1 MAFLNGSVHLLHRS
15 VPTTLHLRTVIP
27 AEHRSAGILGN
38 ERMGTATLLR
48 DSGIAL
54 TAHYVVIGASEI
66 EATQLDGST
75 CSARVQAI
83 DFESGIAVV
92 AVDASWKGGV
102 HLHPDNDL
110 ALGED
115 VFLVASVGD
124 GRRVNSGAVSSI
136 GLFEAF
142 WEYALDGAI
151 TVTADN
157 PGLPGGPLFD
167 HRGRMVGVVA
177 LSQVEVG
184 KPTLV
189 IPAAAARAAV
199 AEASGGGGRPRKD
212 PRAWLGITCY
222 ALRDHVIV
230 AGVLPESP
238 AEAAGIGS
246 GDLILTIDGEA
257 IADRRSLYGRI
268 WRHRSGERVR
278 LRVLRQDRAM
288 EVEVAAT
295 AIEEYFS

>member
-15 VPTTLHLRTVIP
+15 VPTTLHVRASIP
-27 AEHRSAGILGN
+27 AEHPSSGILGN

-48 DSGIAL
+48 DSGLAL
-54 TAHYVVIGASEI
+54 TAHYVVIGATEV
-66 EATQLDGST
+66 EATLLDGT
-75 CSARVQAI
+75 TRPARVRAI
-83 DFESGIAVV
+83 DFESGIAVL
-92 AVDASWKGGV
+92 AVDDAWKGGAQ
-102 HLHPDNDL
+102 LRRDDDL

-124 GRRVNSGAVSSI
+124 GRRVNSGTVSSI
-136 GLFEAF
+136 GVFEAF
-142 WEYALDGAI
+142 WEYSLERAI

-167 HRGRMVGVVA
+167 RFGRMAGVVG
-177 LSQVEVG
+177 LSLAEVG

-199 AEASGGGGRPRKD
+199 ADVETPGAQSRD

-222 ALRDHVIV
+222 PLRHHVVV
-230 AGVLPESP
+230 AGVLPGSP
-238 AEAAGIGS
+238 AEAAGLES
-246 GDLILTIDGEA
+246 GDLIFAIDGET
-257 IADRRSLYGRI
+257 IADRRSLYARI
-268 WRHRSGERVR
+268 WRHRRGEKVR
-278 LRVLRQDRAM
+278 LRLLRQDRP
-288 EVEVAAT
+288 VEIDVTAS